1 MDYSNQSNPSF
12 LYRSKRVQ
20 LPQWENM
27 TTISNFFPPPCC
39 TSYHLFFITADAPG
53 GPAVFVLGST
63 LGGVFI
69 GLLVLLLIFLLYLR
83 QRRNTGFEPLI
94 KADFTNRKY
103 TEEA

>member
-1 MDYSNQSNPSF
+1 MRHSEKSNVGSDRDSKYHFFLLHKSF
-12 LYRSKRVQ
+12 FNNLQ
-20 LPQWENM
+20 L
-27 TTISNFFPPPCC
+27 S
-39 TSYHLFFITADAPG
+39 FIFTDEAG
-53 GPAVFVLGST
+53 GPTAFVLGST

-69 GLLVLLLIFLLYLR
+69 GLLVLLLIFVLYLR

>member
-1 MDYSNQSNPSF
+1 MSSLQQLLLHGRKHLILCERVTFTFVLQKVFYEY
-12 LYRSKRVQ
+12 LYF
-20 LPQWENM
+20 
-27 TTISNFFPPPCC
+27 IFPD
-39 TSYHLFFITADAPG
+39 ADG

-69 GLLVLLLIFLLYLR
+69 GLLALLLIFVLYLR
-83 QRRNTGFEPLI
+83 QRKNRGFEPLI

>member
-1 MDYSNQSNPSF
+1 MNMFFFLLHKGSF
-12 LYRSKRVQ
+12 YYLHLY
-20 LPQWENM
+20 
-27 TTISNFFPPPCC
+27 
-39 TSYHLFFITADAPG
+39 FIFTDTAG
-53 GPAVFVLGST
+53 GPTVFVLGST

-69 GLLVLLLIFLLYLR
+69 GLLVLLLIFVLYLR